1 MTYSISLDSFEIEEA
16 TVNTIVLPVSCEH
29 SKSQPKIFYPK
40 ADVVTCN
47 FKFSG
52 QKDTRIP
59 ELAQESA
66 LPIVSAV
73 AIEEQIKKNQ
83 SAIAWLQSRRE
94 KKLTEKELSEEKEEF
109 ELLNEILNEG
119 RV

>member
-1 MTYSISLDSFEIEEA
+1 MTYSISVDSFEIEA
-16 TVNTIVLPVSCEH
+16 TVNTIVLPVSFEP

-47 FKFSG
+47 FKFRG
-52 QKDTRIP
+52 QKDTQIP
-59 ELAQESA
+59 ESSPESV
-66 LPIVSAV
+66 LPIVSAA

-94 KKLTEKELSEEKEEF
+94 KKLTEKELSEEQEEF